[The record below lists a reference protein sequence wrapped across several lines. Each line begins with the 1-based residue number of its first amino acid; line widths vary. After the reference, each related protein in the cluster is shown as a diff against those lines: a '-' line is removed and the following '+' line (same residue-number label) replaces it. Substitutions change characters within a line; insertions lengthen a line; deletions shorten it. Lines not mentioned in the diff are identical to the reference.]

1 MTDKASPAKSI
12 QLTESGQLRHFLTLE
27 GLSRSLLTEILD
39 TADSFIEVGERSIKK
54 VPLLRG
60 RTVVNL
66 FFESSTRTRSTFELA
81 AKRLSADVLNLDIST
96 SATSKGE
103 SLSDTLLNL
112 EAMASDMFVV
122 RHAQSGAPH
131 FIAETVT
138 PRVAIINAG
147 DGRHAHPTQAM
158 LDMLTIRQHK
168 RGFAGLKVGIV
179 GDILHS
185 RVARSQI
192 IALQTLGAEEVRVI
206 APATLLP
213 KDIEGFGCKVF
224 FDATLGLKDLDVVIM
239 LRLQRE
245 RMEGALLPSEREFY
259 RIYGLTT
266 EKLALAHPEC
276 LVMHPG
282 PINRGVEI
290 ESAVADGPQSV
301 ILNQV
306 TNGIAVRMAVMS
318 MAMSGQIADRQ
329 QSLNPSH
336 SSHQSQQKGT
346 S

>member
-1 MTDKASPAKSI
+1 MTDTDAFSSSI
-12 QLTESGQLRHFLTLE
+12 QLTADGRLKHFLTLD
-27 GLSRSLLTEILD
+27 GLSCELLTDILD
-39 TADSFIEVGERSIKK
+39 TADSFIEVGERTIKK

-60 RTVVNL
+60 RTLVNL

-81 AKRLSADVLNLDIST
+81 AKRLSADVLNLDINT

-103 SLSDTLLNL
+103 TLSDTLLNL

-122 RHAQSGAPH
+122 RHSQSGAPH

-138 PRVAIINAG
+138 PGVAIINAG

-168 RGFAGLKVGIV
+168 GSFDGLKVAIV

-192 IALQTLGAEEVRVI
+192 RALNTLGVSEVRVI
-206 APATLLP
+206 APSTLLP
-213 KDIEGFGCKVF
+213 GDVESLGCKVEY
-224 FDATLGLKDLDVVIM
+224 DMTRGLKDLDVVIM

-259 RIYGLTT
+259 RLYGLSQD
-266 EKLALAHPEC
+266 KLALARPDC
-276 LVMHPG
+276 IVMHPG

-318 MAMSGQIADRQ
+318 MAMSGQVAER
-329 QSLNPSH
+329 SLAAAREVQP
-336 SSHQSQQKGT
+336 
-346 S
+346 